1 MLALPSS
8 CVWILLVTPFKYQ
21 NSVLE
26 ILPSEIEVAGIAV
39 ILVER
44 YVVSQEIVCF
54 SAFQDQVAEIGI
66 TSVDTILEWASNS
79 YILL

>member
-1 MLALPSS
+1 MLLD
-8 CVWILLVTPFKYQ
+8 TPFRYQ

-39 ILVER
+39 RLATI
-44 YVVSQEIVCF
+44 YVVSPEIVCF
-54 SAFQDQVAEIGI
+54 SAFQDAVAEIGI
-66 TSVDTILEWASNS
+66 TSVDTILEWSSNS